1 MVQFDK
7 IFTTDEVSVLL
18 ITSKYESAYKEKDFN
33 PLPAISFPMKSCF
46 EYKAGK
52 FKTLLNNNLVLFE
65 KPNIKYEVSKF
76 KEFKSDVTVTFQ
88 FQKSDSQLFE
98 ELTKYRQ
105 DVRLQKRTPRTEV
118 LLNSFLSDYLEHDK
132 VGKEQ
137 LVINIIEEVLSNSSL
152 ASKEGSNL
160 YSIKKIEIA
169 KEYIH
174 SFYYENITIADI
186 AAVSNLSQYH
196 FSRLFKLITGL
207 SPYDYLISV
216 RIERAKQLLRNN
228 LPITQIAFSVG
239 FNSLENFSHS
249 FRKTTDI
256 SPTDFRNSKISKT
269 F

>member
-7 IFTTDEVSVLL
+7 IFATEEVSVLL
-18 ITSKYESAYKEKDFN
+18 ITSKYESAYKTEDFN
-33 PLPAISFPMKSCF
+33 PLPAISFPIKSCF
-46 EYKAGK
+46 EYTVGK

-65 KPNIKYEVSKF
+65 KPSIEYKLSKF

-88 FQKSDSQLFE
+88 FQKSDSQLFR
-98 ELTKYRQ
+98 ELTKYPQ
-105 DVRLQKRTPRTEV
+105 NVRLQRRTPRTEI
-118 LLNSFLSDYLEHDK
+118 LLNSFLSNYSQHDK

-137 LVINIIEEVLSNSSL
+137 LIMNIIEDVLSDSSL
-152 ASKEGSNL
+152 TLQEGSKL
-160 YSIKKIEIA
+160 YAIKKIENA

-174 SFYYENITIADI
+174 SFYSENITLTDI
-186 AAVSNLSQYH
+186 AAASDMSQYH
-196 FSRLFKLITGL
+196 FSRQFKLITGL

-239 FNSLENFSHS
+239 FNSLENFSYS

-256 SPTDFRNSKISKT
+256 SPTDFKNSKISKT